1 MSKSKERPVK
11 KRAYKKSTKLVSP
24 LPKPEEKDNE
34 IEILAL
40 VCSVVENWDESQK
53 RRNLQ
58 FLFSKYGKYINK

>member
-1 MSKSKERPVK
+1 MRQSKAQPVK
-11 KRAYKKSTKLVSP
+11 KRTYKKSTKLVSP